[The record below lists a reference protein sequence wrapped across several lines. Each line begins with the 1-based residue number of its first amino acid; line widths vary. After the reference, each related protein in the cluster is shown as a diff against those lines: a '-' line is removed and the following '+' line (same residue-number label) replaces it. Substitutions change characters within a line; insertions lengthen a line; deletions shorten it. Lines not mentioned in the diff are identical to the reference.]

1 MTCCPASPV
10 SMPSAS
16 ASEKRTDK
24 AMWALR
30 LKKPD
35 ALELRNRS
43 HNQLGEKGYRVPME
57 LEQISFH
64 RGRKTMAGKKK
75 TEDLPL
81 FLTPEQAAKISGLGV
96 NRIRQLMDEG
106 QLEYL
111 PVGNRRLTTV
121 QALLDYY
128 DRAKVPIVA

>member
-1 MTCCPASPV
+1 
-10 SMPSAS
+10 
-16 ASEKRTDK
+16 
-24 AMWALR
+24 
-30 LKKPD
+30 
-35 ALELRNRS
+35 
-43 HNQLGEKGYRVPME
+43 
-57 LEQISFH
+57 
-64 RGRKTMAGKKK
+64 MAGKKK
-75 TEDLPL
+75 TEVFPL
-81 FLTPEQAAKISGLGV
+81 FLTPEQASKVSGIGV

>member
-1 MTCCPASPV
+1 
-10 SMPSAS
+10 MP
-16 ASEKRTDK
+16 KQT
-24 AMWALR
+24 
-30 LKKPD
+30 
-35 ALELRNRS
+35 
-43 HNQLGEKGYRVPME
+43 NQERV
-57 LEQISFH
+57 
-64 RGRKTMAGKKK
+64 
-75 TEDLPL
+75 PL
-81 FLTPEQAAKISGLGV
+81 FLTPEQASKVSGIGV